1 VELTVSEAALQELR
15 ELKMPEGHGLRIDA
29 ELTGG

>member
-1 VELTVSEAALQELR
+1 VELTVSEAALEELSK
-15 ELKMPEGHGLRIDA
+15 LDIPDGHGLRIDA

>member
-1 VELTVSEAALQELR
+1 VEISVSEAALHELR
-15 ELKMPEGHGLRIDA
+15 ELQIPEGHGLRIDA